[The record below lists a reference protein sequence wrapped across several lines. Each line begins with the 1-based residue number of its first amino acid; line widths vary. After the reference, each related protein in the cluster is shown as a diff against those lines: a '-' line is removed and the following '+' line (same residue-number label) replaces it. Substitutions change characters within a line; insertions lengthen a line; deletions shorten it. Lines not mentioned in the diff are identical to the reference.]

1 MIDSKLLDSDIA
13 GQVAFVNAAEGAQE
27 ITQAS
32 PTTFIGVDMDFSN
45 SVTIGIAGPLLLG
58 MADGQADTGKLVVTI
73 VFVGVHSGIGLSKLL
88 DERT

>member
-1 MIDSKLLDSDIA
+1 MIHSELLDSDIA
-13 GQVAFVNAAEGAQE
+13 GQGAFVNPAKGTQE

-45 SVTIGIAGPLLLG
+45 SVTIGITSPLLLS
-58 MADGQADTGKLVVTI
+58 MTDGQADTGKLVVTI
-73 VFVGVHSGIGLSKLL
+73 VFVGIHSGIGLSKLL